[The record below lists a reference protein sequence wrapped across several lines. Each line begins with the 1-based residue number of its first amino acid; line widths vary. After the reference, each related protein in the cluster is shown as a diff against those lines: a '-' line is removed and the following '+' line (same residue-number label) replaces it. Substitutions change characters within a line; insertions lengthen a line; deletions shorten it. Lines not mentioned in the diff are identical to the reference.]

1 MSEVILSVVGT
12 AQDGGLPQANCFCE
26 NCKRAME
33 DPKYKRTA
41 ASLAIILPEE
51 NKWHLIE
58 ASPDLREQ
66 MARLQMRYGLESKLM
81 SSIFITHAHIGHYPG
96 LMFLG
101 KEAINSRKLPVM
113 AGSKM
118 KKLLEKDA
126 PWSQLTALENIV
138 VQEIKDRQPV
148 SVSSEVTVT
157 PVTVPHRNEF
167 SETFAFWIKGPNK
180 KVLFIPDIDRWEE
193 WEIDIREA
201 VKEADIC
208 FLDGTFHSPQDLANI
223 GRDYRQV
230 PHPLMTE
237 TMELLQDLVGET
249 EIYFTHLNHSN
260 PVLYRDGAL
269 RKEIEA
275 KGFYIADEEMEF
287 RI

>member
-58 ASPDLREQ
+58 ATPDLREQ

-81 SSIFITHAHIGHYPG
+81 SSIFLTHAHIGHYPG

-101 KEAINSRKLPVM
+101 KEAINSRQLPVM
-113 AGSKM
+113 AGAKM

-148 SVSSEVTVT
+148 NVSSEVTVT

-269 RKEIEA
+269 RKEIKA

>member
-41 ASLAIILPEE
+41 ASLAIILPNED
-51 NKWHLIE
+51 KWHLIE
-58 ASPDLREQ
+58 ATPDFREQ

-81 SSIFITHAHIGHYPG
+81 SSIFLTHAHIGHYPG

-101 KEAINSRKLPVM
+101 KEAINSRQLPVM
-113 AGSKM
+113 AGTKM
-118 KKLLEKDA
+118 KRLLENDA

-148 SVSSEVTVT
+148 NVSSEVTVT

-167 SETFAFWIKGPNK
+167 SETFAYWIKGPNK

-193 WEIDIREA
+193 WNIDIREA

-260 PVLYRDGAL
+260 PVLHRDGAL

-275 KGFYIADEEMEF
+275 TGFNIADEETEF

>member
-1 MSEVILSVVGT
+1 MREVILSVVGT
-12 AQDGGLPQANCFCE
+12 AQDGGLPQANCFCD
-26 NCKRAME
+26 NCKRAIK
-33 DPKYKRTA
+33 DPRYKRTA

-51 NKWHLIE
+51 NKWHLLE
-58 ASPDLREQ
+58 ATPDLREQ
-66 MARLQMRYGLESKLM
+66 MARLQMRYGMESKLM
-81 SSIFITHAHIGHYPG
+81 SSIFLSHAHIGHYPG

-101 KEAINSRKLPVM
+101 KEAINSRRLPVM
-113 AGSKM
+113 AGTKM
-118 KKLLEKDA
+118 KKVLESDA

-138 VQEIKDRQPV
+138 IQEIHDRQPV

-157 PVTVPHRNEF
+157 PVNVPHRNEF

-180 KVLFIPDIDRWEE
+180 KALFIPDIDRWDE
-193 WEIDIREA
+193 WDIDIREA
-201 VKEADIC
+201 AKEADIC
-208 FLDGTFHSPQDLANI
+208 FLDGTFHSPRDLENI

-249 EIYFTHLNHSN
+249 KIYFTHLNHSN
-260 PVLYRDGAL
+260 PVLQEDSVL

-287 RI
+287 KI

>member
-1 MSEVILSVVGT
+1 VSEVILSVVGT

-58 ASPDLREQ
+58 ATPDLREQ

-81 SSIFITHAHIGHYPG
+81 SSIFLTHAHIGHYPG

-101 KEAINSRKLPVM
+101 KESINSRQLPVM
-113 AGSKM
+113 AGIKM

-148 SVSSEVTVT
+148 NVSSEVTVT

-193 WEIDIREA
+193 WDIDIRAA

-237 TMELLQDLVGET
+237 TMELLQDLGGEA

>member
-26 NCKRAME
+26 NCKRAMD
-33 DPKYKRTA
+33 DPRFKRTA
-41 ASLAIILPEE
+41 ASLAIVLPAE

-58 ASPDLREQ
+58 ATPDLREQ
-66 MARLQMRYGLESKLM
+66 MARLQMRYGMESKLM
-81 SSIFITHAHIGHYPG
+81 SSIFLSHAHIGHYPG

-101 KEAINSRKLPVM
+101 KEAINSSQLPVM
-113 AGSKM
+113 AGTKM
-118 KKLLEKDA
+118 KKLLERDA

-138 VQEIKDRQPV
+138 VQEINDRQPV
-148 SVSSEVTVT
+148 SVSQEVTVT
-157 PVTVPHRNEF
+157 PAIVPHRNEF
-167 SETFAFWIKGPNK
+167 SETFAFWINGPNK
-180 KVLFIPDIDRWEE
+180 KVLFIPDIDRWDE
-193 WEIDIREA
+193 WDIDIQEA

-208 FLDGTFHSPQDLANI
+208 FLDGTFHSPHDLEKI

-237 TMELLQDLVGET
+237 TMELLKDLVGET
-249 EIYFTHLNHSN
+249 KIYFTHLNHSN
-260 PVLYRDGAL
+260 PVLQKDGAL

-275 KGFYIADEEMEF
+275 NGFYIADEEMEF
-287 RI
+287 KI

>member
-26 NCKRAME
+26 NCKRALE
-33 DPKYKRTA
+33 DSKFKRTA

-58 ASPDLREQ
+58 ATPDLREQ
-66 MARLQMRYGLESKLM
+66 MARLQMRYGMESKLM
-81 SSIFITHAHIGHYPG
+81 SSIFLSHAHIGHYPG

-101 KEAINSRKLPVM
+101 KEAVNSRLLPVM
-113 AGSKM
+113 AGAKM
-118 KKLLEKDA
+118 KKLLENDA
-126 PWSQLTALENIV
+126 PWSQLTALENII

-148 SVSSEVTVT
+148 SVSTEVTVT
-157 PVTVPHRNEF
+157 PLIVPHRNEF

-180 KVLFIPDIDRWEE
+180 KVLFIPDIDRWDE
-193 WEIDIREA
+193 WDIDIREVA
-201 VKEADIC
+201 KEADIC
-208 FLDGTFHSPQDLANI
+208 FLDGTFYSQQDLANI

-230 PHPLMTE
+230 PHPLITE
-237 TMELLQDLVGET
+237 TMDLLQDLVGET
-249 EIYFTHLNHSN
+249 KIYFTHLNHSN
-260 PVLYRDGAL
+260 PVLQREGSL
-269 RKEIEA
+269 RKQIET
-275 KGFYIADEEMEF
+275 KGFFIADEEMEF

>member
-58 ASPDLREQ
+58 ATPDLREQ

-148 SVSSEVTVT
+148 RVSSEVTVT

-180 KVLFIPDIDRWEE
+180 QVLFIPDIDRWEE

>member
-58 ASPDLREQ
+58 ATPDLREQ
-66 MARLQMRYGLESKLM
+66 MARLQMRYGMESKLM
-81 SSIFITHAHIGHYPG
+81 SSIFLTHAHIGHYPG

-138 VQEIKDRQPV
+138 VQEIKDRHQV
-148 SVSSEVTVT
+148 NVSSEVTVT

-260 PVLYRDGAL
+260 PVLYKGGAL

>member
-26 NCKRAME
+26 NCKRALA
-33 DPKYKRTA
+33 DPRFKRMA
-41 ASLAIILPEE
+41 ASLAIVLPEE

-58 ASPDLREQ
+58 ATPDLREQ
-66 MARLQMRYGLESKLM
+66 MARLQMRYGMESKLM
-81 SSIFITHAHIGHYPG
+81 SSIFLSHAHIGHYPG

-101 KEAINSRKLPVM
+101 KESINSHQLPVM
-113 AGSKM
+113 AGTKM
-118 KKLLEKDA
+118 IKVLENNA
-126 PWSQLTALENIV
+126 PWSQLTVLENIN
-138 VQEIKDRQPV
+138 VQEIFDRQPV
-148 SVSSEVTVT
+148 SISSEVTVT
-157 PVTVPHRNEF
+157 PIIVPHRNEF

-180 KVLFIPDIDRWEE
+180 KVLFIPDIDRWDE
-193 WEIDIREA
+193 WDIDIREA
-201 VKEADIC
+201 AKEADIC
-208 FLDGTFHSPQDLANI
+208 FLDGTFHSPQDLEKI
-223 GRDYRQV
+223 GRDYRQI
-230 PHPLMTE
+230 PHPVMTE

-249 EIYFTHLNHSN
+249 KIYFTHLNHSN
-260 PVLYRDGAL
+260 PVLQKDGVL